1 MQIVVGQQEY
11 FKGIGK
17 IKFEGKESDNPL
29 AFQYYNADQVVA
41 GKTMKDHF
49 RFAMAYWHSLCNG
62 NLDPFGAPTRP
73 MPWLA
78 SNDPIQR
85 AKDKMDAAFEFMT
98 KINWLFPAFYL
109 KKVTLIVLIFLI

>member
-41 GKTMKDHF
+41 GKTMKDRTPNCMQCAISF
-49 RFAMAYWHSLCNG
+49 RILS
-62 NLDPFGAPTRP
+62 
-73 MPWLA
+73 
-78 SNDPIQR
+78 
-85 AKDKMDAAFEFMT
+85 KD
-98 KINWLFPAFYL
+98 IRLF
-109 KKVTLIVLIFLI
+109 